1 MNIRDIA
8 IHCEAKKHAYRQTQD
23 GVVVSFVL
31 HPQEVPDG
39 LATAALGTRYMLALV
54 AIGDDEQPVA
64 GAGARPAGRSI
75 AIGQRA
81 AQRNPGGEDEVTPG
95 NTHDHDRN
103 AASSDEPAPEKPH
116 KSWHDMMPAQQA
128 GILCNEP
135 AFARFLEEYYPATY
149 RSEAV
154 SNPAECVR
162 IVCGVKSRSHI
173 VPGTTAAGKWKEIAG
188 EYRAWMREPEIVG

>member
-81 AQRNPGGEDEVTPG
+81 AQRNPGGDDEVTPG

-135 AFARFLEEYYPATY
+135 AFTRFLYERYPNTLHNSDAAQAI
-149 RSEAV
+149 RDL
-154 SNPAECVR
+154 
-162 IVCGVKSRSHI
+162 CGVTSRSRI
-173 VPGTTAAGKWKEIAG
+173 VPGTAAAGTWRTIASD
-188 EYRAWMREPEIVG
+188 YREWMREPEIVG